1 MASDVRLS
9 LRTMAR
15 LPASVSR
22 PGFDPARLICGIVH
36 LGCGAFHRAHQAVYT
51 QAVLDREM
59 GRWGII
65 GVSLRSPDIRDRLEP
80 QDGLYTLAQRGPDGD
95 RLSVIGTVRKILV
108 APEDPGA
115 VLARIAAP
123 DTAIVSLT
131 VTEKGYTHD
140 PATGRLDDKHPD
152 IIHDLANAERPKS
165 TLGVLVRGLAQR
177 RKQGAGPITVLCCDN
192 LPHNGRTLAGLV
204 ATFAGLCDSKL
215 ARWIADMV
223 TFPSTMVDRIAPAT
237 TPADADAV
245 ERALGLYDAAPVVA
259 EPFTQWVIED
269 RFASS
274 RPRWEIAGAEL
285 VSDVAPYEAMK
296 LRLLNGSHSALA
308 YAGYLAGHEYVY
320 QVMAQPS
327 FARFVA
333 ALMDETTATLAVP
346 KGVDFGA
353 YRQALLARFA
363 NSGLKHRTWQIAMD
377 GSQKLPQRLLGTIRE
392 NLKAGRPVRLA
403 ALAVASWMRY
413 VTGVDEKGRPIDVK
427 DPLAEQLRAIGA
439 ETSGNPTAQ
448 ARAYLSVGAVFGEDL
463 PRAAPFADAVT
474 AALTT
479 LYAKGAVAAVDEA
492 IRS

>member
-1 MASDVRLS
+1 
-9 LRTMAR
+9 
-15 LPASVSR
+15 
-22 PGFDPARLICGIVH
+22 
-36 LGCGAFHRAHQAVYT
+36 
-51 QAVLDREM
+51 M

-80 QDGLYTLAQRGPDGD
+80 QDGLYTLVQRGPSGD
-95 RLSVIGTVRKILV
+95 RLSVIGTVREILV

-123 DTAIVSLT
+123 DTTIVSLT

-140 PATGRLDDKHPD
+140 PAIGRLDDKHPD
-152 IIHDLANAERPKS
+152 IVHDLANPERPKS

-177 RKQGAGPITVLCCDN
+177 RARGAGPITVLCCDN
-192 LPHNGRTLAGLV
+192 LPHNGRTLVGLV
-204 ATFAGLCDSKL
+204 ATFAGLCDPKL

-223 TFPSTMVDRIAPAT
+223 TFPSTMVDRITPAT
-237 TPADADAV
+237 TAADTDAV
-245 ERALGLYDAAPVVA
+245 VRALGLYDAASVIA

-285 VSDVAPYEAMK
+285 VSDVAPYEATK

-327 FARFVA
+327 FARFIA
-333 ALMDETTATLAVP
+333 GLMDETTPTLAVP
-346 KGVDFGA
+346 KGVDLGA
-353 YRQALLARFA
+353 YKQALLARFA
-363 NSGLKHRTWQIAMD
+363 NPGLKHRTWQIAMD

-427 DPLAEQLRAIGA
+427 DPLAERLRSIGA
-439 ETSGNPTAQ
+439 ETRGNPTAQ
-448 ARAYLSVGAVFGEDL
+448 ARAYLGVGAVFGEDL
-463 PRAAPFADAVT
+463 PHATPFADAVT

-479 LYAKGAVAAVDEA
+479 LYAKGAAAAVDEA
-492 IRS
+492 MRS